1 MMEGDVSSNLDIA
14 SVLLDNSGMK
24 RPLLLGVTVLV
35 ALATLTQTAPACG
48 DPPAHAVAGPKA
60 QLAIGGREGSIQI
73 GEASFAS
80 LILPKDSQ
88 LAIGTLSRASCTS
101 LKFTVEPSSGWHDPW
116 ANWYYSGIPQHAT
129 GRDGP
134 RTCGVVGYLPGAE
147 IPPPQIN
154 FTLNDWI
161 EFDRPGKYKISVT
174 YRTEFRKPQDVLDDP
189 YDDRKSAVN
198 ITLTTDP
205 VEVDVLPEVAN
216 VANLASDALILL
228 QSHFRDDDPWSFS
241 PDSTPFPEWTQYSHS
256 EAVIPLLT
264 QFYEQNSNVA
274 RRGLIASP
282 HRKLVVRA
290 MEKELV
296 DPRHSVDFNFPAELA
311 FIAAEVQRPELF
323 GAGDKAWWSPEWEQ
337 ASKRR
342 NEVFLQ
348 LLAEYT
354 RKLLSA
360 LPQKHAAAQRDSLS
374 AALMILAR
382 WDLPGKAQLR
392 MQATDEAARLMPRMK
407 EAPNL
412 WEEEWKVLASPALLP
427 YLRKTEG
434 SQQMRWLYM
443 LAPQEAR
450 QSMIHSAARGDW
462 ATAAG
467 WAAVMPENE
476 KPSAVLDSHLARA
489 LRQEPD
495 VETEDNLDQVLLR
508 LGGANLI
515 APVREIL
522 ASESCV
528 GSPALWAFS
537 LKQQGRPAEERLV
550 QRYHQDGADPIC
562 NADLALQQIWLN
574 HSVRRWSPQIEAIVV
589 SQLDKSDSIAT
600 NAAHLL
606 ERFGSKD
613 SEPAL
618 WTKLERWHRSPP
630 FRMRDSTQSISPEK
644 DLEAA
649 LLSALLNGR
658 SWLPEPQRID
668 RLRQLCVYRCDSLKW
683 ARTTEQIQ
691 QFPVWVLNEG
701 DPHFGELTN
710 SFDDFKG
717 WIQRFPAGT
726 SFEINAV
733 PGNAPLTE
741 AEVNARYSDLGALMG
756 KLKLKIVNVLP
767 YDEYGRCRDSRSDGK
782 K

>member
-1 MMEGDVSSNLDIA
+1 MIGKGDVSGNLDTTSA
-14 SVLLDNSGMK
+14 LPHNSGMK

-35 ALATLTQTAPACG
+35 ALATLSQSAPACG
-48 DPPAHAVAGPKA
+48 NPPAQGVPGTKA
-60 QLAIGGREGSIQI
+60 QLVIQGRAGSVRI
-73 GEASFAS
+73 GEPISAN

-88 LAIGTLSRASCTS
+88 LPTGTLDRATCTS
-101 LKFTVEPSSGWHDPW
+101 LEFTVEPASGWHDPW
-116 ANWYYSGIPQHAT
+116 ADWYYSGISQHAT

-134 RTCGVVGYLPGAE
+134 RTCGVVGYPRGAE

-161 EFDRPGKYKISVT
+161 EFDSPGKYKISVT
-174 YRTEFRKPQDVLDDP
+174 YRTEFRKRQDIWDDP
-189 YDDRKSAVN
+189 YDDRKTGVHV
-198 ITLTTDP
+198 TLVTDV
-205 VEVDVLPEVAN
+205 VEVEVLPESASVMDR
-216 VANLASDALILL
+216 ASDALALL
-228 QSHFRDDDPWSFS
+228 RGHFRDDDPWSGS
-241 PDSTPFPEWTQYSHS
+241 PDPEPFPEWTQYSHS
-256 EAVIPLLT
+256 EAVIPLLA
-264 QFYEQNSNVA
+264 QFYEQSPNVA

-282 HRKLVVRA
+282 HRKLVVQT

-296 DPRHSVDFNFPAELA
+296 DARHSVDFNFLAELA
-311 FIAAEVQRPELF
+311 FTAAEVQHPELF
-323 GAGDKAWWSPEWEQ
+323 SGSSKEWWSPKWEQ
-337 ASKRR
+337 ESKKRDELLLR
-342 NEVFLQ
+342 

-354 RKLLSA
+354 RTLLLA
-360 LPQKHAAAQRDSLS
+360 LPQKHEYPRRDSLS

-392 MQATDEAARLMPRMK
+392 KQAADEAARLMPKMK
-407 EAPNL
+407 EPPYL
-412 WEEEWKVLASPALLP
+412 WKEQWNVIASPALLP

-434 SQQMRWLYM
+434 FQQMRYK

-462 ATAAG
+462 ATVAG

-476 KPSAVLDSHLARA
+476 EPSAVLDSHLATG

-508 LGGANLI
+508 LGGAKLI
-515 APVREIL
+515 APVRQIL

-528 GSPALWAFS
+528 GSPALWAF
-537 LKQQGRPAEERLV
+537 LLRQQGGPTEKRLIR
-550 QRYHQDGADPIC
+550 RYHQDGADPTC
-562 NADLALQQIWLN
+562 DADRALQQIWLN
-574 HSVRRWSPQIEAIVV
+574 HSVRYWSPQLEAIVF
-589 SQLDKSDSIAT
+589 SQLDKSDPIAT
-600 NAAHLL
+600 DAAHLL

-618 WTKLERWHRSPP
+618 WTKLEKWHRLPP
-630 FRMRDSTQSISPEK
+630 FRTRDSTQSISPEK

-683 ARTTEQIQ
+683 ARTTDQIQ
-691 QFPVWVLNEG
+691 HFPVWELNEG
-701 DPHFGELTN
+701 DPHFGDLTN
-710 SFDDFKG
+710 SFDDFKA

-726 SFEINAV
+726 SFEIKAL

-741 AEVNARYSDLGALMG
+741 AEVDSRYPDLGALRR
-756 KLKLKIVNVLP
+756 KLKLKIVDVLP
-767 YDEYGRCRDSRSDGK
+767 YDEYGRCTDSRFDGEK
-782 K
+782 